1 MPVEVKIPGLIVDD
15 LELDALAADVELLN
29 RSPYPDEIEVR
40 QDGNIAVDIA
50 ATDGSTITGGSV
62 EIYISTDGA
71 AEVLA
76 YDDGAGGFQAGFA
89 GSESATSNPDAST
102 LRVVIDSTLG
112 PWPSEAVITVRVVA
126 SSSAP
131 ASINESYEFTIEDV
145 TPPQLL
151 TAVARTQLSVRLTF
165 DEAVKQVDATAADD
179 ALNPANYA
187 FDNFTVPSVA
197 VTATSVETVSATEVD
212 VFVDLEW
219 TQGADYRVTITGVED
234 TEGNEIVAPY
244 NSDDFTGYVCPRPAE
259 RDFNLWR
266 MIPRKNRDED
276 ILGELE
282 KFIAIL
288 QDVADLELCAI
299 DRWTDIL
306 DVDLA
311 TEPYLD
317 AMLADVGNPFTS
329 FDLEVEEKRRLL
341 RVLVAIYQQKGT
353 GVGIINVVRF
363 FLDIEVTITEWN
375 AIGWI
380 LGEDELGFDVEL
392 GPSGSFALYSYAI
405 ETLEALT
412 STQVAQ
418 ITAIAEYMQ
427 PAHTHLVEIVYPG
440 APATVDH
447 LELGLSELGPEWILH

>member
-1 MPVEVKIPGLIVDD
+1 MPVEVKIPGFIVDA
-15 LELDALAADVELLN
+15 LELDAAAADIELIN
-29 RSPYPDEIEVR
+29 RAPFPDEIEVR

-50 ATDGSTITGGSV
+50 APDGSTITGTSV
-62 EIYISTDGA
+62 EIYLSIDGA

-76 YDDGAGGFQAGFA
+76 YDGSAGGFQAGYA
-89 GSESATSNPDAST
+89 GTESATSSPDAST

-112 PWPSEAVITVRVVA
+112 PWPSLAVITVRVVA
-126 SSSAP
+126 SSTAP
-131 ASINESYEFTIEDV
+131 ASINESYSFTIEDR
-145 TPPQLL
+145 TPPAL
-151 TAVARTQLSVRLTF
+151 TVAVARTALSVRLTF

-197 VTATSVETVSATEVD
+197 VVAQSVETVSATEVD

-219 TQGADYRVTITGVED
+219 SQGADYRVTVTGVED
-234 TEGNEIVAPY
+234 LTGNEIVAPY
-244 NSDDFTGYVCPRPAE
+244 NTDDFTGYVCPRPAE
-259 RDFNLWR
+259 RDFNIWR

-311 TEPYLD
+311 SEPYLD
-317 AMLADVGNPFTS
+317 AMLADLGNPFVD

-353 GVGIINVVRF
+353 GVGIINVIRF

-375 AIGWI
+375 NIGWI

-392 GPSGSFALYSYAI
+392 GASSQVALYSYVI
-405 ETLEALT
+405 ETQTPLSAEQL
-412 STQVAQ
+412 AQ
-418 ITAIAEYMQ
+418 IRAIAEYMH